1 MSGAEIMNERKKRIL
16 QAVTDD
22 YISTAEPVG
31 SRTIARRYNLG
42 ISPATIR
49 NEMADLEESGYLEQ
63 PHTSAGRIPSDK
75 GYRFYVDS
83 LMQARPLSKEQ
94 QARIYRELKRRQHEI
109 EALIQHTAKLI
120 ADLTSCAALILC
132 PRLQDRVLK
141 HIELIPL
148 NEENV
153 LVILVT
159 SPGFVETRVVE
170 IPHPISAEE
179 LRKVAEFLNAHL
191 QGMIV
196 SNIRV
201 SLLKQLHLELVRYNS
216 LLEGTLDLIIKTI
229 RKSGKERV
237 YREGTMHI
245 LEQPE
250 FRDIEKVKPLFE
262 FLGEDDT
269 LIDILGNASS
279 HGELR
284 VVIGKEHE
292 MAEIRDCS
300 MISAPYGIRGNIVGI
315 LAVLGPTRMDYARI
329 ISLVEFVAGLLSDTL
344 TEIDAS

>member
-1 MSGAEIMNERKKRIL
+1 MNERKKRIL

-49 NEMADLEESGYLEQ
+49 NEMADLEEGGYLEQ

-75 GYRFYVDS
+75 GYRFYVDAI
-83 LMQARPLSKEQ
+83 MQARPLSKEER
-94 QARIYRELKRRQHEI
+94 AAIYKELKQRQHEI
-109 EALIQHTAKLI
+109 EALIQHTARLI
-120 ADLTSCAALILC
+120 ADLSHCAALVLC
-132 PRLQDRVLK
+132 PRLQNSVLR

-148 NEENV
+148 NDENI

-170 IPHPISAEE
+170 TPRPLSAGE
-179 LRKVAEFLNAHL
+179 LHRVAEFLNARL
-191 QGMIV
+191 QGMV
-196 SNIRV
+196 VADIRF
-201 SLLKQLHLELVRYNS
+201 SLLEQLHSELVRYNS
-216 LLEGTLDLIIKTI
+216 LLEGTLDLIIKTF
-229 RKSGKERV
+229 RTSGKERI
-237 YREGTMHI
+237 YREGTMNI

-269 LIDILGNASS
+269 LIDVLGSASS
-279 HGELR
+279 GQIR
-284 VVIGKEHE
+284 VVIGKEHG

-300 MISAPYGIRGNIVGI
+300 MISAPYGTRSNIVGI

-329 ISLVEFVAGLLSDTL
+329 IGLVEFMAGLLSDTL
-344 TEIDAS
+344 MEIDAS